1 MLRFLSMTSI
11 NVPEIIRLQSNQ
23 ITGRISKQKVKSNY
37 KNPVVANQRKKVRR
51 G

>member
-1 MLRFLSMTSI
+1 MLKFLTMTSI

-23 ITGRISKQKVKSNY
+23 VTGRISKKEIKSNY
-37 KNPVVANQRKKVRR
+37 KNPVVPNQRKKIRR

>member
-1 MLRFLSMTSI
+1 MLKFLTMTSI

-23 ITGRISKQKVKSNY
+23 ITGRISRKEIKSKY
-37 KNPVVANQRKKVRR
+37 KNPVTANQRRKIRR